1 MTALYVTLGFIFVGW
16 YIVNFIRDM
25 TRKDPE
31 ELLKKQEDEDID
43 ISDEVRQFQPV
54 LIEKDPKKGQMADKV
69 QNVDV
74 VTVDNEKS
82 QKAEM
87 NGNHSPDKTDTQPP
101 SSDNIDDEPTNRRSV
116 SDIDDNKKNPDT
128 DKVVDEVT
136 EQKSSAKPLRSN
148 IVIDTKPRI
157 RTPDTPRDESLQQDK
172 PLVRIKDESLLN
184 ITTPDKAENINP
196 DLSMIRID
204 MDYGNSATHYV
215 GAVNADDL
223 PSLVNEIAERGKD
236 SRMGKIFAAWEV
248 CEQKEDSEDIRRVSK
263 ERKAKGTSPPPISM
277 PTL

>member
-1 MTALYVTLGFIFVGW
+1 MGFIFVGW

-54 LIEKDPKKGQMADKV
+54 LIEKEPKKGRTADNG
-69 QNVDV
+69 QV
-74 VTVDNEKS
+74 VEEVSPGNGKS
-82 QKAEM
+82 QKMEE
-87 NGNHSPDKTDTQPP
+87 NSNRSTDKTDKQPP
-101 SSDNIDDEPTNRRSV
+101 SSGSIDDEPTNRKSV
-116 SDIDDNKKNPDT
+116 SDIDDNKKNDNIE
-128 DKVVDEVT
+128 KVVDEVT
-136 EQKSSAKPLRSN
+136 EKDSSAKPQRSN

-157 RTPDTPRDESLQQDK
+157 RTPDISQDEGLQQNK
-172 PLVRIKDESLLN
+172 SLVRIKDESLLN
-184 ITTPDKAENINP
+184 ITSPDKAENINP
-196 DLSMIRID
+196 DLPMIRID
-204 MDYGNSATHYV
+204 MDDSGNETHYV

-236 SRMGKIFAAWEV
+236 SRMGKIFDAWEV
-248 CEQKEDSEDIRRVSK
+248 CEQKEDSEDIRRVSE
-263 ERKAKGTSPPPISM
+263 ERKSKGTSPPQISM

>member
-43 ISDEVRQFQPV
+43 IADEVRQFQPV
-54 LIEKDPKKGQMADKV
+54 LIEKKPKKGQMADKA

-74 VTVDNEKS
+74 VTTDKGKS
-82 QKAEM
+82 QKSEV
-87 NGNHSPDKTDTQPP
+87 NDDPSPEKTNSQSP
-101 SSDNIDDEPTNRRSV
+101 SGDCIDDEPTNRKSV
-116 SDIDDNKKNPDT
+116 SDIDDNKKNPDA

-136 EQKSSAKPLRSN
+136 GKKSSAKPQRSN
-148 IVIDTKPRI
+148 IVMDTKPRI
-157 RTPDTPRDESLQQDK
+157 RTPDSNNDGGLNQDNPRIS
-172 PLVRIKDESLLN
+172 IKDEPLLN
-184 ITTPDKAENINP
+184 ITSPDKAENINP
-196 DLSMIRID
+196 DLPIIRID
-204 MDYGNSATHYV
+204 MDDGGSDTHYV

-236 SRMGKIFAAWEV
+236 SRMGKIFAAWEI
-248 CEQKEDSEDIRRVSK
+248 CEQKEDSEDIRRVSE
-263 ERKAKGTSPPPISM
+263 ERKAKGTSPPPINM
-277 PTL
+277 PAL

>member
-1 MTALYVTLGFIFVGW
+1 MGFIFVGW

-54 LIEKDPKKGQMADKV
+54 LIEKEPKKGQMADKV

-87 NGNHSPDKTDTQPP
+87 NGNRSPDKTDTQPQ
-101 SSDNIDDEPTNRRSV
+101 SSGSIDDEPTNRKSV
-116 SDIDDNKKNPDT
+116 SDIDDNKKNDNIE
-128 DKVVDEVT
+128 KVVNEVT
-136 EQKSSAKPLRSN
+136 EKDSSAKPQRSN
-148 IVIDTKPRI
+148 IVMDTKPRI
-157 RTPDTPRDESLQQDK
+157 RTPDISQDEGLQQNK
-172 PLVRIKDESLLN
+172 SLERIKDESLLN
-184 ITTPDKAENINP
+184 ITSSDKAENINP
-196 DLSMIRID
+196 NLPMIRID
-204 MDYGNSATHYV
+204 MDDGGNDTHYV

-223 PSLVNEIAERGKD
+223 PSLVNEIAEKGKD

-248 CEQKEDSEDIRRVSK
+248 CEQKEDSEDIRRVSE

>member
-1 MTALYVTLGFIFVGW
+1 MGFIFVGW
-16 YIVNFIRDM
+16 YIANFIRDM

-54 LIEKDPKKGQMADKV
+54 LIEKEPKKGWTADNG
-69 QNVDV
+69 QV
-74 VTVDNEKS
+74 VEEASPDNGKYLNTED
-82 QKAEM
+82 
-87 NGNHSPDKTDTQPP
+87 NGNRSPDKTDTQPP
-101 SSDNIDDEPTNRRSV
+101 SSDSIDDEPTNRKPV

-136 EQKSSAKPLRSN
+136 EQKPSAKPQRSN

-157 RTPDTPRDESLQQDK
+157 RTPDSNNDGGMNQDNPRI
-172 PLVRIKDESLLN
+172 RIKDEPLLN
-184 ITTPDKAENINP
+184 ITSPDKAENINP
-196 DLSMIRID
+196 DLPMIRID
-204 MDYGNSATHYV
+204 MDDGGNETHYV

-248 CEQKEDSEDIRRVSK
+248 CEQKEDSEDIRRVSE
-263 ERKAKGTSPPPISM
+263 ERKSKGAPPPPITM